1 MTREQVIEWAKQ
13 AGLPAFRG
21 LRFSQYEHL
30 CRLAREDMRE
40 QCAKVCD
47 HTANK
52 KWAAFKHAP
61 VMSPERGNIYVE
73 GESDGA
79 TACAEAIRNLEV

>member
-1 MTREQVIEWAKQ
+1 MTHEQVIEWANQ
-13 AGLPAFRG
+13 CGFLGLDISEDALIGFA
-21 LRFSQYEHL
+21 
-30 CRLAREDMRE
+30 RLAREDMRE

-61 VMSPERGNIYVE
+61 MDSPERGNVYVE

-79 TACAEAIRNLEV
+79 TECAEAIRNLEV